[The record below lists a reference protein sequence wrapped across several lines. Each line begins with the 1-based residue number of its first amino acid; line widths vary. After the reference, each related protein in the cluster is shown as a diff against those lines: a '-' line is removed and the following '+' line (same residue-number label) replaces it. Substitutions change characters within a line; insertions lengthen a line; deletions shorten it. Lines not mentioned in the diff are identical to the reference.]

1 MTINEIIS
9 LLGGLA
15 LFLFGLH
22 MMSEKLERTL
32 GKILRGLLPR
42 RTKNR
47 VSGLFA
53 GTVAAGMLQS
63 SSAVTV
69 LTVGFVQAGLL
80 SLKSAAGVI
89 MGANIGTTTTA
100 LMLSLPCLPGA
111 MLAGAGMLVTLL
123 FRRDRIR
130 QAGYALLGAGVMM
143 IGMQWMTEAMAPLK
157 QWNGMKYLMLGIEQP
172 LLAVL
177 LGAGVA
183 AILQSSAA
191 TVGILQAMA
200 VQEILPLQTAFYVV
214 LGANIGTCM
223 TAVMASSGA
232 NVSARRAAAV
242 HLIFNVLGA
251 AGMFAAAQ
259 YLPLMDYAA
268 QTGGNVKLQLALVHV
283 TQNAASALV
292 LLPFAGLLCALARLF
307 VRGDQKESTRCYDE
321 RMLAVPSLAL
331 HQLERETQ
339 RLCDMNRQQLQLAA
353 ETWQGDA
360 AEEGPGVEESAALE
374 KEIAE
379 GLLQVRGR
387 LSGEKD
393 VQRIRIL
400 LQAAAQSQQMG
411 EHAWQLRMAYR
422 GEDYGEEAMD
432 DLMLMAHKAL
442 NMADMAQQALFGGK
456 MTGEKEQSMHLMARD
471 AAACAQEIRDR
482 HMACMTGAA
491 YLEALQ
497 HAASAATCAGKMA

>member
-32 GKILRGLLPR
+32 GKILQGLLPR

-100 LMLSLPCLPGA
+100 LMLSLTCLPGA

-268 QTGGNVKLQLALVHV
+268 QMGGNVKLQLALVHV

-307 VRGDQKESTRCYDE
+307 VRGDQKESDPRCGQ
-321 RMLAVPSLAL
+321 PL
-331 HQLERETQ
+331 H
-339 RLCDMNRQQLQLAA
+339 
-353 ETWQGDA
+353 
-360 AEEGPGVEESAALE
+360 
-374 KEIAE
+374 
-379 GLLQVRGR
+379 
-387 LSGEKD
+387 
-393 VQRIRIL
+393 
-400 LQAAAQSQQMG
+400 
-411 EHAWQLRMAYR
+411 
-422 GEDYGEEAMD
+422 
-432 DLMLMAHKAL
+432 
-442 NMADMAQQALFGGK
+442 
-456 MTGEKEQSMHLMARD
+456 
-471 AAACAQEIRDR
+471 
-482 HMACMTGAA
+482 
-491 YLEALQ
+491 
-497 HAASAATCAGKMA
+497 